1 MARQLRTYRVSL
13 VNNKEHIQLI
23 TQQRSGAEAAT
34 YALRIYPGPAPSAP
48 SPSTPTALDGLLA
61 LLQRQDRR
69 RSQVL
74 SAMRK
79 QSCQRKAAA

>member
-34 YALRIYPGPAPSAP
+34 YALRIYPWASAV
-48 SPSTPTALDGLLA
+48 STKPISTHRA
-61 LLQRQDRR
+61 
-69 RSQVL
+69 
-74 SAMRK
+74 
-79 QSCQRKAAA
+79 